1 MEPLRCYNASKM
13 TFFYV
18 LRVPGAYIECRLQ
31 GLLAH
36 TCMTLVTDRGRGKG
50 GDMSSGYYETK
61 RHSDTMFAYNVYPC
75 TIPKDFSFVPLHW
88 QDSMEIIYVKRGSGI
103 VQVDY
108 EMFTAEQGDIYIVLP
123 GHLHGL
129 QSVPRESMEYEN
141 IIFSLPMLMAA
152 QGDTCTEKY
161 FQPLVQGTATF
172 RCHFPAGSPQYPALS
187 RCLDAMDEIC
197 KTFPEGYQLAIKG
210 QLFSFFYGLAP
221 ASSAPL
227 SRQKHKSLDRLKD
240 ILKYVETNY
249 HEKITIA
256 DAAGICG
263 FSESHFMKFFKTTM
277 AVSFTDYLN
286 SYRLTMAA
294 RMLASSSDSI
304 ANIAA
309 ETGFENLSYFN
320 RVFKRKYGCTPTGF
334 RSRH

>member
-1 MEPLRCYNASKM
+1 MNILQYENRREEKIHADTRFPYNIYLCS
-13 TFFYV
+13 
-18 LRVPGAYIECRLQ
+18 
-31 GLLAH
+31 
-36 TCMTLVTDRGRGKG
+36 
-50 GDMSSGYYETK
+50 
-61 RHSDTMFAYNVYPC
+61 
-75 TIPKDFSFVPLHW
+75 IPKDFRLVPLHW
-88 QDSMEIIYVKRGSGI
+88 HQEMELISIKKGNGMVSLEQCSCAVDEGDLVI
-103 VQVDY
+103 V
-108 EMFTAEQGDIYIVLP
+108 FP
-123 GHLHGL
+123 GKLHSIRQKPGF
-129 QSVPRESMEYEN
+129 SMEYEN

-263 FSESHFMKFFKTTM
+263 FSESHFMKFFKTTI

>member
-1 MEPLRCYNASKM
+1 MNIHEY
-13 TFFYV
+13 
-18 LRVPGAYIECRLQ
+18 ECSQ
-31 GLLAH
+31 
-36 TCMTLVTDRGRGKG
+36 
-50 GDMSSGYYETK
+50 ETK
-61 RHSDTMFAYNVYPC
+61 PHGQDNFPFDIYLCSIPIDF
-75 TIPKDFSFVPLHW
+75 TIVPTHW
-88 QDSMEIIYVKRGSGI
+88 HNAMEIIYIKKGRGTINVDLSPF
-103 VQVDY
+103 QVS
-108 EMFTAEQGDIYIVLP
+108 EGDIIVVPP
-123 GHLHGL
+123 GQLHSIEQ
-129 QSVPRESMEYEN
+129 QSDYSMEYEN